1 MAAKQH
7 HHHQRERNL
16 MTTTTGT
23 KTSTRARKVYDG
35 PTPEEQLAADLV
47 ALMESAELPP
57 WRREWHGHSGNHRN
71 LLHGAEYRGSN
82 PILLELG
89 SLSRGHTLPLWLG
102 AGQGKPHGWWP
113 KKGTK
118 ACRIIRPQLNS
129 YTDQAEP
136 IGGGDPIDITKS
148 WVSFKAVPVFNA
160 ADMQGATEESQAAL
174 DAAIKA
180 ALGQGEPPAP
190 AARLEAAESVLEAW
204 EVATKFEGGRAYYNG
219 ASDQITMPPADSFMN
234 REAYCATWAHEQA
247 HSTGHKSRLNRDMA
261 GNSSSKAY
269 ALEEL
274 TAELAAV
281 LICYRLQ
288 VGSEFTNH
296 AAYLKSWAQILK
308 AEPKQLFKILGK
320 ARAAADLITGTTAPE
335 VEA

>member
-1 MAAKQH
+1 
-7 HHHQRERNL
+7 

-57 WRREWHGHSGNHRN
+57 WRREWHGHQGQHRN
-71 LLHGAEYRGSN
+71 LVTGAEYSGSN
-82 PILLELG
+82 PLLLELG
-89 SLSRGHTLPLWLG
+89 SLSRGHSMPLWLG
-102 AGQGKPHGWWP
+102 AGQGKPLGWWP
-113 KKGTK
+113 RKGTK

-136 IGGGDPIDITKS
+136 IGGGEPVDITKA
-148 WVSFKAVPVFNA
+148 WISFKAVAVFNA
-160 ADMQGATEESQAAL
+160 ADLQGATEESQAAL

-180 ALGQGEPPAP
+180 ALGLGPAPAP
-190 AARLEAAESVLEAW
+190 AARLEAAEAVLEAW
-204 EVATKFEGGRAYYNG
+204 QVVTTFEGCRASYNHR
-219 ASDQITMPPADSFMN
+219 SDSITMPPADSFIN
-234 REAYCATWAHEQA
+234 REAFAATWAHEQA
-247 HSTGHKSRLNRDMA
+247 HSTGHSSRLDRPMLSHTESA
-261 GNSSSKAY
+261 KSY

-274 TAELAAV
+274 IAELAAV

-296 AAYLKSWAQILK
+296 AAYLKHWAQILR
-308 AEPKQLFKILGK
+308 AEPKQLFKILSK

-335 VEA
+335 VQA

>member
-1 MAAKQH
+1 MTATTK
-7 HHHQRERNL
+7 
-16 MTTTTGT
+16 TTTT
-23 KTSTRARKVYDG
+23 RARTKYDG

-47 ALMESAELPP
+47 TLMESSELPP

-71 LLHGAEYRGSN
+71 LCTGAEYSGSN
-82 PILLELG
+82 PLLLELG
-89 SLSRGHTLPLWLG
+89 SLSRGHALPLWLG

-113 KKGTK
+113 QKGTK

-136 IGGGDPIDITKS
+136 IGGGDPVDITKA
-148 WVSFKAVPVFNA
+148 WVSFKAVAVFNA
-160 ADMQGATEESQAAL
+160 ADLKGATEESQAAL

-204 EVATKFEGGRAYYNG
+204 EVMTKFEGGRAFY
-219 ASDQITMPPADSFMN
+219 STVTDQITMPPADSFIN

-247 HSTGHKSRLNRDMA
+247 HSTGHSSRLSRDMA
-261 GNSSSKAY
+261 GGSSSKSY

-274 TAELAAV
+274 IAELAAV

-296 AAYLKSWAQILK
+296 AAYLKSWVQILK
-308 AEPKQLFKILGK
+308 AEPKQLFKILSK
-320 ARAAADLITGTTAPE
+320 SRAAADLITGTTTPE
-335 VEA
+335 VNA